1 MDYLPAYTRTLK
13 QSGLI
18 ALATSVNG
26 KPNVRIVNY
35 CFNENEPSVL
45 YFSTGAESGKI
56 AELKENDSAAFTT
69 IPLSP
74 DDTPH
79 VRAHSAVVCQSDLSL
94 NDVKDL
100 FVEHSPGLAEMYDMI
115 GDTLTVY
122 EIRVKEADVIVDMDD
137 IGSVSF

>member
-35 CFNENEPSVL
+35 CCDENDPSVL

-56 AELKENDSAAFTT
+56 TELKENDSAAFTT
-69 IPLSP
+69 IPASP

-79 VRAHSAVVCQSDLSL
+79 VRAHNAVVCRSELSL
-94 NDVKDL
+94 DDVKDL
-100 FVEHSPGLAEMYDMI
+100 FLKHSPGLAEVYNMI